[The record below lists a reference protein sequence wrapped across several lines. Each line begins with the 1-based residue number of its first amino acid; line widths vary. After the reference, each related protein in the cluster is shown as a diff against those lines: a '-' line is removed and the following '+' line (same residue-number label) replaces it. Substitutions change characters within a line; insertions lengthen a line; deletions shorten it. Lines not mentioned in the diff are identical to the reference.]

1 MFTPTVVY
9 PRETQN
15 VTFIDDA
22 DMSWPVL
29 PGDFPALDAEVVP
42 YINKAFHGE
51 VFHQTLTA
59 ITLPLNFSY
68 TFTGS
73 PRVVLYGVAFPRLS
87 GKPVVL
93 ATYILDDRSPFT
105 SELPDVLDTTNAVFF
120 SADDLPNGSHTLT
133 VEVDAGPSYPY
144 VVDYLE
150 YQSQAR

>member
-68 TFTGS
+68 TFTGTFTLSHDGQAADYVIDVHRQS
-73 PRVVLYGVAFPRLS
+73 PRRVVWCRVP
-87 GKPVVL
+87 
-93 ATYILDDRSPFT
+93 SP
-105 SELPDVLDTTNAVFF
+105 
-120 SADDLPNGSHTLT
+120 
-133 VEVDAGPSYPY
+133 
-144 VVDYLE
+144 
-150 YQSQAR
+150 